1 MIDLENLFLREE
13 TRISPIKSDT
23 NETRLEP
30 NGQRAEFDRIFQD
43 HLQAEEAAKSGK
55 KAPLIPSAD
64 TVSEYRSLAGGAQLI
79 LGGAEPTDKS
89 VASYAAAQGID
100 PEILSLLMP
109 DPLNIAV
116 ARVGQHLKAE
126 TGLYLSGL
134 SELLGEPTN
143 IDKRIKGKMGVIT
156 STLSGL
162 TQSKAGGAQLTL
174 SGSETTDKKAETG
187 VIASTLSGLTQSKA
201 RGAQLTLS
209 GSETTDKKAETGV
222 IASTLS
228 GLTQSKARGAQLT
241 LSGAGTTDKKAETGV
256 IASTLSGL
264 TQSKAGGAQLTLSGA
279 ETTDKKAETGVIAST
294 LSGLTQS
301 KAGGAQLTLSGAE
314 PTDKSIAIYAA
325 PQGIDPE
332 ILSLLMPDRLN
343 ITVAH
348 SGQHLKA
355 ETGLYLS
362 ALSELVGEPTNTDK
376 LIKGEAG
383 VAASTLSALV
393 QNKMVQFSNETSIEK
408 IQTLKQQFTVPRD
421 SSKLKLDTIY
431 LGRGAEDLI
440 SGIETKTNFHTGL
453 GASRT
458 ESLLN
463 MGQLSGVENR
473 TDLANK
479 SLVET
484 ITNKDE
490 SAALRR
496 QEQFL
501 ETSRR
506 LTQAI
511 GERLT
516 TQITKGAWSVEM
528 ELHPKSLGRI
538 EIQLEMRN
546 GELAAQFNPSQNVT
560 RDLLQESFDKL
571 KAILAEHGIDSAYIG
586 LGNGEKQSFDGKPTG
601 DELAPEERK
610 DDNIDEMQVP
620 KIVVSDR
627 IGSDGLDVQV

>member
-156 STLSGL
+156 
-162 TQSKAGGAQLTL
+162 
-174 SGSETTDKKAETG
+174 
-187 VIASTLSGLTQSKA
+187 
-201 RGAQLTLS
+201 
-209 GSETTDKKAETGV
+209 
-222 IASTLS
+222 
-228 GLTQSKARGAQLT
+228 
-241 LSGAGTTDKKAETGV
+241 
-256 IASTLSGL
+256 STLSGL